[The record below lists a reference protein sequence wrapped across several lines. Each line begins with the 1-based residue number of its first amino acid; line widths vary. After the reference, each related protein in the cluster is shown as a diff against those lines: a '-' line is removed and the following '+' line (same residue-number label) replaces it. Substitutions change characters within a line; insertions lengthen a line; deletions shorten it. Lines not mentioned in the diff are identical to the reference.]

1 MKEIS
6 SLMCGLILLTI
17 FNLEFELTNASK
29 TAVIPEN
36 SRCETSEG
44 RTAATAASIV
54 ELKPVEIVEYN
65 YMTQQSSIQ
74 LRHPSKIPC
83 YIISIPGSSRR
94 PWIEHL
100 IQDIHGVDCVF
111 WDGVLLPKEN
121 DQVQYKNAIDEWKRK
136 LDITAMHD
144 NHSSA
149 YQLKR
154 GQLGCLLAYLNLF
167 QHLAHTI
174 TDMNQ
179 HVLILEDD
187 VWPNIE
193 HHYFPIFNW
202 NKYKIADYVH
212 LYDWGHNRP
221 WGSQAQLLSYN
232 AIQKLGN
239 TNTFNSIWKL
249 GIPIDTY
256 IWFYAER
263 ELKISRI
270 LPSELLYP
278 PLFINSAPTD
288 ELSELDQINKGK
300 GDLTVPF

>member
-1 MKEIS
+1 MKGIL
-6 SLMCGLILLTI
+6 SLTRGLILLTI
-17 FNLEFELTNASK
+17 FNFEFELTNASK

-36 SRCETSEG
+36 SPCEASE
-44 RTAATAASIV
+44 AASAI
-54 ELKPVEIVEYN
+54 ELKPVEILEYN
-65 YMTQQSSIQ
+65 DMTQQSIQ
-74 LRHPSKIPC
+74 LRHRLKIPC
-83 YIISIPGSSRR
+83 YIISIPGSNRR
-94 PWIEHL
+94 PWIERL
-100 IQDIHGVDCVF
+100 IQDIHDVDCVF
-111 WDGVLLPKEN
+111 WDGVLLPKED

-136 LDITAMHD
+136 LGITAVHD
-144 NHSSA
+144 NSLLR

-154 GQLGCLLAYLNLF
+154 GQLGCLFAFLSLF

-174 TDMNQ
+174 TDVNQ

-187 VWPNIE
+187 VWPNTQ

-300 GDLTVPF
+300 ERGLDSPL